1 MIEKSANRETPQR
14 ELYSVSRLNRE
25 ARAVLEGNFP
35 LLWVEGEISNLARP
49 RSGHIYFSLKDE
61 FAQVR
66 CAMFRM
72 RVSNLRFTPQD
83 GMQVMARVRIGL
95 YEPRGDFQLQI
106 EHMEESGDGV
116 LRRAFEALKQRL
128 DQEGLFD
135 TAHKRPLP
143 TMPKCIGVVTSP
155 SGAAV
160 RDILT
165 VLRRR
170 FPAIPVVI
178 YPTAVQGSGA
188 ANEIAAQIRLAGKR
202 GECDVLI
209 VGRGGGSL
217 EDLWAFNEEVV
228 ARAIVESPLPVIS
241 AVGHEVDTTISD
253 FVADLRAPT
262 PSAAAELLSPDR
274 GEWLETLRRIE
285 SRLGR
290 AQLQQLK
297 LGQQKLAWLQQRLRD
312 PAQQLQQRAQRL
324 DEMEQRLAKAQQNL
338 LRHLQA
344 RLATDDARLQRHNPL
359 MRLQQLRQTEQQL
372 SLRLRQAWQQQARQ
386 WQLRLAA
393 QVGALEAI
401 SPLAT
406 LSRGYAIV
414 QDAES
419 GQVIRRS
426 DEVKQGDTL
435 RTRLHQGELLCHVK
449 EVTQ

>member
-1 MIEKSANRETPQR
+1 MINNSNSETPQR

-25 ARAVLEGNFP
+25 ARAVLEGHFP

-72 RVSNLRFTPQD
+72 RVGNLRFTPKD

-95 YEPRGDFQLQI
+95 YEPRGDFQLQV
-106 EHMEESGDGV
+106 EHMEESGDGA

-128 DQEGLFD
+128 DQEGLFE
-135 TAHKRPLP
+135 AARKRPLP
-143 TMPKCIGVVTSP
+143 AIPKCIGVVTSP
-155 SGAAV
+155 SGAAI

-178 YPTAVQGSGA
+178 YPTAVQGEGA
-188 ANEIAAQIRLAGKR
+188 ANEIAAQIQLAGR
-202 GECDVLI
+202 RSECDVLI

-228 ARAIVESPLPVIS
+228 ARAIYASPLPVIS
-241 AVGHEVDTTISD
+241 AVGHEVDVTISD
-253 FVADLRAPT
+253 FVADLRAAT

-274 GEWLETLRRIE
+274 VEWLETLQRIE
-285 SRLGR
+285 NRLGR
-290 AQLQQLK
+290 TLQQQFKQQQQRLIWLK
-297 LGQQKLAWLQQRLRD
+297 KRLRD
-312 PAQQLQQRAQRL
+312 PAQQLQQRSQRL
-324 DEMEQRLAKAQQNL
+324 DELELRLAKAQTNRL
-338 LRHLQA
+338 HHLQA
-344 RLATDDARLQRHNPL
+344 RLRTGDARLQRHNPL
-359 MRLQQLRQTEQQL
+359 LRLQQLRQTEQQL
-372 SLRLRQAWQQQARQ
+372 SLRLRQSWQQRLKQL
-386 WQLRLAA
+386 QLRLAG

-406 LSRGYAIV
+406 LNRGYAIV
-414 QDAES
+414 QDE
-419 GQVIRRS
+419 QNRVIRDSR
-426 DEVKQGDTL
+426 ELKQGDRV
-435 RTRLHQGELLCHVK
+435 RTRLHHGELLCRV
-449 EVTQ
+449 EESSQ

>member
-1 MIEKSANRETPQR
+1 MINNSNSETPQR

-25 ARAVLEGNFP
+25 ARAVLEGHFP

-72 RVSNLRFTPQD
+72 RVGNLRFTPKD

-95 YEPRGDFQLQI
+95 YEPRGDFQLQV
-106 EHMEESGDGV
+106 EHMEESGDGA

-128 DQEGLFD
+128 DQEGLFE
-135 TAHKRPLP
+135 AARKRPLP
-143 TMPKCIGVVTSP
+143 AIPKCIGVVTSP
-155 SGAAV
+155 SGAAI

-178 YPTAVQGSGA
+178 YPTAVQGEGA
-188 ANEIAAQIRLAGKR
+188 ANEIAAQIQLAGR
-202 GECDVLI
+202 RSECDVLI

-228 ARAIVESPLPVIS
+228 ARAIYASPLPVIS
-241 AVGHEVDTTISD
+241 AVGHEVDVTISD
-253 FVADLRAPT
+253 FVADLRAAT

-274 GEWLETLRRIE
+274 VEWLETLQRIE
-285 SRLGR
+285 NRLGR
-290 AQLQQLK
+290 TLQQQFKQQQQRLIWLK
-297 LGQQKLAWLQQRLRD
+297 KRLRD
-312 PAQQLQQRAQRL
+312 PAQQLQQRSQRL
-324 DEMEQRLAKAQQNL
+324 DELELRLAKAQTNRL
-338 LRHLQA
+338 HHLQA
-344 RLATDDARLQRHNPL
+344 RLRTGDARLQRHNPL
-359 MRLQQLRQTEQQL
+359 LRLQQLRQTEQQL
-372 SLRLRQAWQQQARQ
+372 SLRLRQSWQQRLKQL
-386 WQLRLAA
+386 QLRLAG

-406 LSRGYAIV
+406 LNRGYAIV
-414 QDAES
+414 QDE
-419 GQVIRRS
+419 QNRVIRDSR
-426 DEVKQGDTL
+426 EVKQGDTV
-435 RTRLHQGELLCHVK
+435 RTRLHHGELLCRV
-449 EVTQ
+449 EESSQ